1 MMPSLGVSPVK
12 RIFLPAEGKLV
23 KHIEL
28 EKKLAFKPIRFIVL

>member
-1 MMPSLGVSPVK
+1 MSLLGVPPVR

-28 EKKLAFKPIRFIVL
+28 EKKGAFKPIRFIVL